1 MPKSGVSFSV
11 LLFSTRQTST
21 PTFEPTS
28 APHLNS
34 IRAAASLAALSS
46 SGGVEGKGKIQGQ
59 GDRSTIASCHC
70 VSGLTRAYSSE
81 VRLFDRE
88 RHNCRDAA
96 APLPPTL
103 VVSIISNRALNDW
116 RSQVRYISGNLK
128 LLEIHII
135 WDPPLLRDRR
145 IILPFFSLRY
155 FTGSVARVA
164 SRESF
169 CILYREPRKCRAIER
184 DQPTIS
190 LLCLAGLVA

>member
-1 MPKSGVSFSV
+1 MHPARPPPTCGSA
-11 LLFSTRQTST
+11 RTS
-21 PTFEPTS
+21 
-28 APHLNS
+28 
-34 IRAAASLAALSS
+34 RAATVRCQSQGCHSKERFRGRGIDRRSRRVTACQDSPEPIPARFVSS
-46 SGGVEGKGKIQGQ
+46 IGSAITVGMQQ
-59 GDRSTIASCHC
+59 HLCPQS
-70 VSGLTRAYSSE
+70 
-81 VRLFDRE
+81 
-88 RHNCRDAA
+88 
-96 APLPPTL
+96 L

-135 WDPPLLRDRR
+135 WDPPPLLRDRR